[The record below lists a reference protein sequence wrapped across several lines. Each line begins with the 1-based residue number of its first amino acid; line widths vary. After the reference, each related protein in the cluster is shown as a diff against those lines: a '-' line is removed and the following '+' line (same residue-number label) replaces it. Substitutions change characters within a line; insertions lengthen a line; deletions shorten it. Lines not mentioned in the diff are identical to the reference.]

1 MDCFTDLDRF
11 CCLLLCFLFKD
22 ISVEDMLK
30 INDDLL
36 IFGKTGFR
44 FEKSSIS
51 DVFLERL
58 FLTIEWFPTILLLIL
73 LIFFMRDPSIL
84 SGNIPAS

>member
-1 MDCFTDLDRF
+1 MDCFTDLGRF
-11 CCLLLCFLFKD
+11 CCLLLYFLSKD

>member
-11 CCLLLCFLFKD
+11 CCLLLYFLFKD

-73 LIFFMRDPSIL
+73 LIFFMLDPSFL